1 MSQATIGKIENEN
14 TENNEKS
21 VLIIDSHDFD
31 CPLCFQL
38 LYEPITLSCGH
49 TMCRDCTYQA
59 FQYKKHCP
67 ICRNHSSIDIMAA
80 PTNVLI
86 SKLLEKYSNNRYK
99 IRGSEMNKIKILRK
113 SRHPIFISRIPEY
126 PYCQI
131 SLHIYEAK
139 YRVMVNRILNS
150 DSKFIIAYMNNHNIS
165 SNNYPHSIGTLCQ
178 IKNCTSFLDGR
189 SHIKVIGLKRV
200 KLTNIKLET
209 DSFGLLSAEIDDY
222 LDIDDEEKDNETLLT
237 PQTLSSLSSSSASS
251 VSSTNHSNN
260 NNTNDNNNDNNKFDS
275 FLNFLDKLRTNMNE
289 NLNFQTRYW
298 LANGNNNGN
307 NNDKDDDEKK
317 ELETRHLKESDM
329 MDKLLLSVERFI
341 EHEESNK
348 DAFYKRVGYP
358 PKNIAK
364 FSLWIAGV
372 LPRRLSQSGGT
383 NIEISQLQLQI
394 LVSRNVSHRL
404 KLAQNLATLCIQCSQ
419 KRSKVQFW
427 IIVCIIGLAILY
439 ELLNGS

>member
-1 MSQATIGKIENEN
+1 MFEPNTTTTTIKEENDEECILKIQRR
-14 TENNEKS
+14 
-21 VLIIDSHDFD
+21 DFD

-59 FQYKKHCP
+59 FQFKKHCP
-67 ICRNHSSIDIMAA
+67 ICRHHSSIDIITA
-80 PTNVLI
+80 PANVLI
-86 SKLLEKYSNNRYK
+86 SKLLEKYNNIGYK
-99 IRGSEMNKIKILRK
+99 LRGSEMNKIKSLRK
-113 SRHPIFISRIPEY
+113 SRHPIFISRTPEY
-126 PYCQI
+126 PYCCI

-150 DSKFIIAYMNNHNIS
+150 DSKFIIAYMNHNIS

-222 LDIDDEEKDNETLLT
+222 LDIDDEKKEREISLTSTLI
-237 PQTLSSLSSSSASS
+237 
-251 VSSTNHSNN
+251 
-260 NNTNDNNNDNNKFDS
+260 NDNNGNNDNNKFDNNKFDNNKFDNNKFDS
-275 FLNFLDKLRTNMNE
+275 FLNYLDKLRTNMNE
-289 NLNFQTRYW
+289 NLNFQTRKW
-298 LANGNNNGN
+298 LTNDNNNNNNNN
-307 NNDKDDDEKK
+307 NNDNNYTEERK
-317 ELETRHLKESDM
+317 ETEALKESDM
-329 MDKLLLSVERFI
+329 MDKLLLLVSRFI
-341 EHEESNK
+341 EQEESNK
-348 DAFYKRVGYP
+348 DIFYKRVGYP
-358 PKNIAK
+358 PKNISS
-364 FSLWIAGV
+364 FSLWIAGA
-372 LPRRLSQSGGT
+372 LPRKLSQSGGYNSSNT
-383 NIEISQLQLQI
+383 NIEIQQLQLQI
-394 LVSRNVSHRL
+394 LVSRNVKERL
-404 KLAQNLATLCIQCSQ
+404 ELAHNLAILCIQCSQ